1 MWCWWCCHPFDG
13 TPLSMPY
20 KYYDR
25 LNTFRIAGTFCSWSC
40 MKTYALDTY
49 GVNRGSII
57 CGNMIMMRRKQYGT
71 LEPIRPAPKRQR
83 LVEFGGDLT
92 IEAFR
97 ENLDVDKGPPLSTKI
112 LTEPVPNIVVPIV
125 PNVAKMYEIKSST
138 GPNEPLRLRRE
149 KPLKRDQNNL
159 ESVLGLVIK
168 PAVVTRGPRKDKGAP
183 ATLVQGHDV
192 SLA

>member
-1 MWCWWCCHPFDG
+1 MWCWWCCHEFSG

-25 LNTFRIAGTFCSWSC
+25 LNTFRVAGTFCSWSC

-57 CGNMIMMRRKQYGT
+57 CGNMIMMRRKQYGK
-71 LEPIRPAPKRQR
+71 LGSIRPAPKRQR

-97 ENLDVDKGPPLSTKI
+97 ENLVVDEGPPAPVQ
-112 LTEPVPNIVVPIV
+112 TEPVPTIVVPIV

-138 GPNEPLRLRRE
+138 GANEPLRLKRE

-159 ESVLGLVIK
+159 ESVLGLVLK
-168 PAVVTRGPRKDKGAP
+168 PAVVARGARKDKGAP
-183 ATLVQGHDV
+183 AALAQGNDV
-192 SLA
+192 AAA